1 MPYRHVNV
9 RSYDRDVDGRREHV
23 KAHKRRVYYRPG
35 EEPTPEGPYEVTE
48 PIHVDAHESTS
59 RSGKPEKV
67 GSYDYVR
74 KEERFSGGSKDL
86 YKKVYKEY
94 RAKGYS
100 KRRAREIAGGTVG
113 KVYREK
119 MKEAGH

>member
-9 RSYDRDVDGRREHV
+9 RGYDRDVYGRKEHV

-35 EEPTPEGPYEVTE
+35 EEPTPVEPYEVTE
-48 PIHVDAHESTS
+48 SIHVDAHESTS
-59 RSGKPEKV
+59 RSGGPEKV
-67 GSYDYVR
+67 GSYDYAR
-74 KEERFSGGSKDL
+74 REERFSGGSKEL
-86 YKKVYKEY
+86 YNKVYREY

-100 KRRAREIAGGTVG
+100 KSRAREIAGGTVG

-119 MKEAGH
+119 MKEAGD